1 MRHKFGYPPDL
12 QSPRATMLYSTTN
25 AETMTVEVQ
34 QKSAEKMEEIDQSFD
49 LVYMDPPFGL
59 QRDFKMLEK
68 DGEEKGFSDVWESFD
83 DYVDWYAAII
93 DKAWN
98 KLNKNG
104 WVYLHNN
111 FIGNALVLSKVDPA
125 IRNAF
130 YTNISWKRSG
140 PKNNI
145 KNGWGNIV
153 DSIMVLRKGNP
164 FFQVEYTDLD
174 AKYEKNSFKN
184 KDEKGYYA
192 LAKTTGEKSRPGR
205 IFEYKGYNPGYGWR
219 VSEDMLIEMDSCNLL
234 HFGKNT
240 IYKKIYLEDNKG
252 VPVQNLWDDVYFISR
267 TESNKRKYPTQKP
280 LKLLERIIKSSC
292 PEGGW
297 VFDPFAGSGTTAIAA
312 KLLNRNC
319 ITCDVNPQSIE
330 LVREALTAVN

>member
-1 MRHKFGYPPDL
+1 MTIEIL
-12 QSPRATMLYSTTN
+12 Q
-25 AETMTVEVQ
+25 Q
-34 QKSAEKMEEIDQSFD
+34 SAERVSSIEQTFD
-49 LVYMDPPFGL
+49 LIYMDPPFGL
-59 QRDFKMLEK
+59 QRDFKMLEQ
-68 DGEEKGFSDVWESFD
+68 DGEEKGFSDTWESFD
-83 DYVDWYAAII
+83 DYILWYADII
-93 DKAWN
+93 DQAWG

-104 WVYLHNN
+104 WMYLHNN
-111 FIGNALVLSKVDPA
+111 FIGNALVLSHVKRD
-125 IRNAF
+125 IRDSF

-153 DSIMVLRKGNP
+153 DSILVLRKGNP
-164 FFQVEYTDLD
+164 YFQVEYTDLD
-174 AKYEKNSFKN
+174 SKYEKNSFQN

-205 IFEYKGYNPGYGWR
+205 IFEYKGYKPDYGWR
-219 VSEDMLIEMDSCNLL
+219 VSEDMLKEMDEYNLL

-267 TESNKRKYPTQKP
+267 SESNKRKYPTQKP

-292 PEGGW
+292 PEDGW
-297 VFDPFAGSGTTAIAA
+297 VLDPFAGSGTTAIAA
-312 KLLNRNC
+312 QLLGRNC
-319 ITCDVNPQSIE
+319 ITCDINPQSIQ
-330 LVREALTAVN
+330 LVTDAIKEVSNPLLSALN

>member
-1 MRHKFGYPPDL
+1 
-12 QSPRATMLYSTTN
+12 
-25 AETMTVEVQ
+25 MTIEILHQ
-34 QKSAEKMEEIDQSFD
+34 SAEKMNEINQSFD
-49 LVYMDPPFGL
+49 LIYMDPPFGL
-59 QRDFKMLEK
+59 QRDFKMLEQ
-68 DGEEKGFSDVWESFD
+68 DGEEKGFSDNWESFD
-83 DYVDWYAAII
+83 DYISWYAGII
-93 DKAWN
+93 NQAWE

-104 WVYLHNN
+104 WMYLHNN
-111 FIGNALVLSKVDPA
+111 FIGNALVLSHVNQK
-125 IRNAF
+125 IRNSF

-153 DSIMVLRKGNP
+153 DSIMVLKKGNP
-164 FFQVEYTDLD
+164 YFEVEYADLD
-174 AKYEKNSFKN
+174 SKYEKNSFNN

-205 IFEYKGYNPGYGWR
+205 KFEYKSYNPEYGWR
-219 VSEDMLIEMDSCNLL
+219 VSEDMLIEMDNQNLL
-234 HFGKNT
+234 HFGKSM

-267 TESNKRKYPTQKP
+267 SEINKRKYPTQKP

-292 PEGGW
+292 PENGW

-312 KLLNRNC
+312 QLLGRNC
-319 ITCDVNPQSIE
+319 VTCDINEQSIE
-330 LVREALTAVN
+330 LVKNAIQTNPLISAMS